1 MDIRPYVIIAERRA
15 RSDGRTGIAVD
26 LRFGSGAVPIF
37 LLQRGWHVT
46 AVDVDAVA
54 VDDLHARVP
63 KDLRPLLT
71 VLCADFRALQLPV
84 CKFINAG
91 YVLQYVSPREFRK
104 FWKNMTHLLEK
115 NGVFAGNFFGK
126 DDLFANYHQYSTFF
140 SQEIEELFRG
150 WDVFFWEEYS
160 GMGQRNPDRKWHF
173 FTICAQKL
181 C

>member
-1 MDIRPYVIIAERRA
+1 MDIRPYVLIAERRA

-26 LRFGSGAVPIF
+26 LGFGSGAVPIF

-71 VLCADFRALQLPV
+71 VLCADFRALQLPA

-115 NGVFAGNFFGK
+115 KGVFVGNFLVRMIYLLTIINIVLSFHKRSKNSSVAGMFF
-126 DDLFANYHQYSTFF
+126 LGRIQWYGST
-140 SQEIEELFRG
+140 E
-150 WDVFFWEEYS
+150 
-160 GMGQRNPDRKWHF
+160 P
-173 FTICAQKL
+173 
-181 C
+181 

>member
-1 MDIRPYVIIAERRA
+1 
-15 RSDGRTGIAVD
+15 
-26 LRFGSGAVPIF
+26 
-37 LLQRGWHVT
+37 
-46 AVDVDAVA
+46 
-54 VDDLHARVP
+54 
-63 KDLRPLLT
+63 
-71 VLCADFRALQLPV
+71 
-84 CKFINAG
+84 
-91 YVLQYVSPREFRK
+91 
-104 FWKNMTHLLEK
+104 MTHLLEK